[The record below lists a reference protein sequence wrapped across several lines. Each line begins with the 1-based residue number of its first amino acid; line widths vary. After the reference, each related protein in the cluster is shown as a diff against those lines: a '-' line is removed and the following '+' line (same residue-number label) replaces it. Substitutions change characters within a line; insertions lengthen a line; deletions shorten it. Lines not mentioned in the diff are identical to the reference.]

1 MKPSHPTA
9 FVLKKRDSCAVC
21 NNIAPCPVCPKGQ
34 QCQQIFRSSCQD
46 CPVNK
51 CVPIPGYSA
60 DGGPNKSA
68 LGGGLAALVIVAIGA
83 AVAFW
88 FYRKLKAKRR
98 RIALHE
104 DAMERR
110 EKVKNEKEATTL
122 QLGAKSARNPADP
135 DSSFAI
141 VDEDDLDNDTE
152 YTQVTG
158 VLHDQDRLGSLAEPT
173 AFRRRSFGAAT
184 HLSRITEGAEEEEEE
199 PLPDHATIGRKRN
212 TATSLQ
218 SNTRSL
224 ANGAGPRVSIG
235 SGTSFGSHNIIPIA
249 FKPSLA
255 TAPAAGDAAAERLS
269 DGYQSISPLALPST
283 AHRATGAPSIQV
295 NTARQGP
302 VRPTR
307 APDLNLRLPETQR
320 LHQPTTSSPLASSAT
335 AAAAASETQ
344 PAYEFMSI
352 DPVEALNTSG
362 PYSRTHRP
370 VSGATINTIGSTHSN
385 SLSYV
390 LSAPQVITPVSGE
403 GVRRVQLGN
412 GGKAQLVKVPS
423 LKRKD
428 TKSADSPLSET
439 HVKDDPFRDPT
450 TTTTIA
456 TSRNS
461 SSSSSSNNGD
471 DQDLLPPPSNRFAV
485 ARAAES
491 ERLSTISTSTLG
503 IPFGENPF
511 GPSPFSMQ
519 PTEQTSPSDAENRSS
534 WLGSTPVSPNRASGS
549 AQSGT
554 SISSARGDE
563 ERAGGDP
570 FRDPSSVSRPPTR
583 TMGNVNDGQDHHAVF
598 PEQEEQARAS
608 IGGLSLLGQFP
619 FDFSETSNAG
629 ALPEDALQRVEQF
642 K

>member
-1 MKPSHPTA
+1 MRRSHPTA

-51 CVPIPGYSA
+51 CVPIPGYSG
-60 DGGPNKSA
+60 DGGANKSA
-68 LGGGLAALVIVAIGA
+68 LGGGLAALIIVAIGA

-88 FYRKLKAKRR
+88 FWRKLKAKRR

-122 QLGAKSARNPADP
+122 QLGAKSARTPADS
-135 DSSFAI
+135 DSPFAI

-158 VLHDQDRLGSLAEPT
+158 VLNDQDRLGSLAEPT

-184 HLSRITEGAEEEEEE
+184 HLSRITEGVEEDEEE
-199 PLPDHATIGRKRN
+199 PLPDNATLGRKRN
-212 TATSLQ
+212 TVASLQ
-218 SNTRSL
+218 SNARSF
-224 ANGAGPRVSIG
+224 ASGAGPRVSIG
-235 SGTSFGSHNIIPIA
+235 SGTSIGSHNIIPIA
-249 FKPSLA
+249 FKPSAA
-255 TAPAAGDAAAERLS
+255 TIPAAGDAAPERLS
-269 DGYQSISPLALPST
+269 DDYHSISPLALPST
-283 AHRATGAPSIQV
+283 AHRATGAPAIQV

-320 LHQPTTSSPLASSAT
+320 LHQPTTSSPLASSA
-335 AAAAASETQ
+335 AAAETQ

-362 PYSRTHRP
+362 PYSRTNRP

-450 TTTTIA
+450 TTA
-456 TSRNS
+456 T
-461 SSSSSSNNGD
+461 SNNGD
-471 DQDLLPPPSNRFAV
+471 DDDLLPPPSNRFAT
-485 ARAAES
+485 ARAAGS

-519 PTEQTSPSDAENRSS
+519 PTDQTSPSDAENRSS

-554 SISSARGDE
+554 SISSGRDDE
-563 ERAGGDP
+563 GAGGDP

-583 TMGNVNDGQDHHAVF
+583 TTGSVRNGQEHHVAI
-598 PEQEEQARAS
+598 PEEEEQGRAS

-619 FDFSETSNAG
+619 FDFSESSGAG
-629 ALPEDALQRVEQF
+629 ALPEDALQRVERF

>member
-1 MKPSHPTA
+1 MRQSHPTA

-83 AVAFW
+83 ALAFW
-88 FYRKLKAKRR
+88 FSRKLKAKRR
-98 RIALHE
+98 RIALHQ
-104 DAMERR
+104 DAMDRR
-110 EKVKNEKEATTL
+110 EKVKTEKEATTL
-122 QLGAKSARNPADP
+122 QLGVKSARNPADP
-135 DSSFAI
+135 DSPFAI

-199 PLPDHATIGRKRN
+199 PLPDRATIGRKRN

-218 SNTRSL
+218 SNTRSF
-224 ANGAGPRVSIG
+224 ASGAGPRVSIG

-255 TAPAAGDAAAERLS
+255 TAPAAGDAASERLS

-320 LHQPTTSSPLASSAT
+320 LHQPATSSPLAASAS
-335 AAAAASETQ
+335 ASAAAASEPQ

-362 PYSRTHRP
+362 PYSRTIRP

-385 SLSYV
+385 ILSYV

-403 GVRRVQLGN
+403 GVRRVQVGN

-428 TKSADSPLSET
+428 AKSADSPLSET

-450 TTTTIA
+450 TTT
-456 TSRNS
+456 
-461 SSSSSSNNGD
+461 SNNGD
-471 DQDLLPPPSNRFAV
+471 DQDLLPPPSNRFAA

-519 PTEQTSPSDAENRSS
+519 PTDQTSPSDAENHSS
-534 WLGSTPVSPNRASGS
+534 WLGSTPVSPNCASGS

-554 SISSARGDE
+554 SISSTRGDE
-563 ERAGGDP
+563 ESAGGDP
-570 FRDPSSVSRPPTR
+570 FTDPSSVSRPPTR
-583 TMGNVNDGQDHHAVF
+583 TMGSVSNGQHHHVVI
-598 PEQEEQARAS
+598 PEEEEQGRAS

-619 FDFSETSNAG
+619 FDFSESSSAG
-629 ALPEDALQRVEQF
+629 ALPEDALQRVGRF